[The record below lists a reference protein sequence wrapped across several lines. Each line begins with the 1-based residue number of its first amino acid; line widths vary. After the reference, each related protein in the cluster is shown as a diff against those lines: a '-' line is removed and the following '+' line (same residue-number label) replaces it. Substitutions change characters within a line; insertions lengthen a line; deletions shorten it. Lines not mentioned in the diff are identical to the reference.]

1 LAEQAEADDVHD
13 EDLDI
18 LDNGDADDQGDK
30 DQNEDDNAA
39 DEDDDEEVVVQFG
52 DEAAPAS
59 EGKSEPDLLRTLR
72 AANRQLA
79 KEVATLKR
87 SAPQPKPVVIEAGPK
102 PTMDDCYS
110 ADDPEAELATR
121 LEAWIERKRQA
132 TEAEAQ
138 AAQGVQARQ
147 DEFNKDLTRFQTAK
161 AALGV
166 RDFEDAK
173 DAAVSVLT
181 QDQISGIV
189 VAAED
194 AAKVI
199 YALGKHPAK
208 LEALKAITN
217 PVKFIAAVAKLE
229 GTLKVTK
236 TSRKAPELDTPVRG
250 SAPLSASKDK
260 HLAKL
265 EAEAER
271 TNDRSK
277 VIAYKREQR
286 TSQAK

>member
-1 LAEQAEADDVHD
+1 MAEQAEADDVHD
-13 EDLDI
+13 EDIDI
-18 LDNGDADDQGDK
+18 LDQGEDADDQGDEG
-30 DQNEDDNAA
+30 QNRGDNAA
-39 DEDDDEEVVVQFG
+39 DGDDDEQVEILFG

-59 EGKSEPDLLRTLR
+59 EGTSEPDLLRTLR
-72 AANRQLA
+72 AANRQQA
-79 KEVATLKR
+79 KELAALRAQTT
-87 SAPQPKPVVIEAGPK
+87 QPKPVVVEVGPK
-102 PTMDDCYS
+102 PTLTDAAIDYDEDKL
-110 ADDPEAELATR
+110 AEAM
-121 LEAWIERKRQA
+121 EAWIKRKH
-132 TEAEAQ
+132 EADEAQ
-138 AAQGVQARQ
+138 AQIQRAAQARQ
-147 DEFNKDLTRFQTAK
+147 DEFNKELTRFQTAK

-173 DAAVSVLT
+173 DAVVSVLT

-199 YALGKHPAK
+199 YALGKHPGK

-260 HLAKL
+260 HLAAL
-265 EAEAER
+265 EAKAAKTGNR
-271 TNDRSK
+271 TE
-277 VIAYKREQR
+277 VIAYK
-286 TSQAK
+286 AKLKKPAK

>member
-1 LAEQAEADDVHD
+1 MAEQAEADDVHD
-13 EDLDI
+13 EDFEDI
-18 LDNGDADDQGDK
+18 LEPGETEDQGDE
-30 DQNEDDNAA
+30 DQAEDDNAA
-39 DEDDDEEVVVQFG
+39 DEDDEEVVVQFG

-59 EGKSEPDLLRTLR
+59 EGTSEPDLLRKLR
-72 AANRQLA
+72 AANREQA
-79 KEVATLKR
+79 KELAALRAKVQ
-87 SAPQPKPVVIEAGPK
+87 QPKPVVVEVGPK
-102 PTMDDCYS
+102 PAMTD
-110 ADDPEAELATR
+110 ADIDFDEDKLAEAM
-121 LEAWIERKRQA
+121 EAWIERKRQA
-132 TEAEAQ
+132 AEAEAQ
-138 AAQGVQARQ
+138 AAQGAQARQ
-147 DEFNKDLTRFQTAK
+147 DEFNKELTRFQTAK

-173 DAAVSVLT
+173 DAVVSVLT

-199 YALGKHPAK
+199 YALGKHPGK

-260 HLAKL
+260 HLERL
-265 EAEAER
+265 EAEAAR
-271 TNDRSK
+271 TGDRSK
-277 VIAYKREQR
+277 IAAYRRER
-286 TSQAK
+286 SAKA

>member
-1 LAEQAEADDVHD
+1 MAEQAEADDVHE

-18 LDNGDADDQGDK
+18 LEPGDADDQGDE
-30 DQNEDDNAA
+30 DQSGDDNAA
-39 DEDDDEEVVVQFG
+39 DEDDEEIVVQFG

-72 AANRQLA
+72 AANREQA
-79 KEVATLKR
+79 KELAALRAAHK
-87 SAPQPKPVVIEAGPK
+87 PKPVVIEVGPR
-102 PTMDDCYS
+102 PTL
-110 ADDPEAELATR
+110 ADADVDYDEDKLADAI
-121 LEAWIERKRQA
+121 EAWTKRKSQA
-132 TEAEAQ
+132 DEAEAQ
-138 AAQGVQARQ
+138 AAQGAQARQ
-147 DEFNKDLTRFQTAK
+147 DEFQKELTRFQTAK

-173 DAAVSVLT
+173 DAVVSVLT

-199 YALGKHPAK
+199 YALGKHPGK

-250 SAPLSASKDK
+250 SAPLSSASKDK
-260 HLAKL
+260 HEAKL
-265 EAEAER
+265 EAKAAQTGNR
-271 TNDRSK
+271 TEL
-277 VIAYKREQR
+277 IAYRASLKKR
-286 TSQAK
+286 AK

>member
-1 LAEQAEADDVHD
+1 MAEQAEANDVHD

-18 LDNGDADDQGDK
+18 LDNGDADDQGDE
-30 DQNEDDNAA
+30 DQSTGDNAA
-39 DEDDDEEVVVQFG
+39 DEDDEEIVVQFG

-72 AANRQLA
+72 AANREQA
-79 KEVATLKR
+79 KELAALRAASK
-87 SAPQPKPVVIEAGPK
+87 PKPVVIEVGPR
-102 PTMDDCYS
+102 PTL
-110 ADDPEAELATR
+110 ADADVDYDEDKLADAI
-121 LEAWIERKRQA
+121 EAWTKRKSQA
-132 TEAEAQ
+132 DEAEAQ
-138 AAQGVQARQ
+138 AAQGAQARQ
-147 DEFNKDLTRFQTAK
+147 DEFQKELTRFQTAK

-173 DAAVSVLT
+173 DAVVSVLT

-199 YALGKHPAK
+199 YALGKHPGK

-236 TSRKAPELDTPVRG
+236 TSRKAPELDEAVRG

-260 HLAKL
+260 HEAKL
-265 EAEAER
+265 VAEAER
-271 TNDRSK
+271 TGDRSK
-277 VIAYKREQR
+277 LAAYRRDRR
-286 TSQAK
+286 TKA

>member
-13 EDLDI
+13 EDFEDI
-18 LDNGDADDQGDK
+18 LEPGETEDQGDE
-30 DQNEDDNAA
+30 DQAEDDNAA
-39 DEDDDEEVVVQFG
+39 DEDDEEVVVQFG

-59 EGKSEPDLLRTLR
+59 EGTSEPDLLRKLR
-72 AANRQLA
+72 AANREQA
-79 KEVATLKR
+79 KELAALRAKVQ
-87 SAPQPKPVVIEAGPK
+87 QPKPVVIEVGEK
-102 PTMDDCYS
+102 PTLESCEFDD
-110 ADDPEAELATR
+110 EKFVTET
-121 LEAWIERKRQA
+121 EAWIERKRQA
-132 TEAEAQ
+132 AEAEAQ
-138 AAQGVQARQ
+138 AAQGAQARQ
-147 DEFNKDLTRFQTAK
+147 DEFNKELTRFQTAK

-173 DAAVSVLT
+173 DTVVSVLT

-199 YALGKHPAK
+199 YALGKHPGK

-260 HLAKL
+260 HLAAL
-265 EAEAER
+265 EAKASKTGNR
-271 TNDRSK
+271 TEL
-277 VIAYKREQR
+277 IAYR
-286 TSQAK
+286 AKLNKQPAK

>member
-1 LAEQAEADDVHD
+1 MAEQAEADDVHD
-13 EDLDI
+13 EDIDI
-18 LDNGDADDQGDK
+18 LDQGGDADGQGDE
-30 DQNEDDNAA
+30 DQNGGDNAA
-39 DEDDDEEVVVQFG
+39 DEDDDEVEILFG

-59 EGKSEPDLLRTLR
+59 EGTSEPDLLRTLR
-72 AANRQLA
+72 AANRQQA
-79 KEVATLKR
+79 KELAALRANVQ
-87 SAPQPKPVVIEAGPK
+87 QPKPVVIEVGAK
-102 PTMDDCYS
+102 PTLESCEFDD
-110 ADDPEAELATR
+110 DKFVAET
-121 LEAWIERKRQA
+121 EAWIERKRQA
-132 TEAEAQ
+132 AEAEAR
-138 AAQGVQARQ
+138 AAKGAQARQ
-147 DEFNKDLTRFQTAK
+147 DEFNKELTRFQTAK

-173 DAAVSVLT
+173 DAVVSVLT

-199 YALGKHPAK
+199 YALGKHPGK

-250 SAPLSASKDK
+250 SAPLSAAKADK
-260 HLAKL
+260 HLERL
-265 EAEAER
+265 ETEADR
-271 TNDRSK
+271 TGDRTK
-277 VIAYKREQR
+277 VQQYMRQQR
-286 TSQAK
+286 AAAR